1 MGETK
6 TTYIMPDQNGL
17 GNNDLATLALFGG
30 GNGMGFGGNGLWN
43 NPFMYLVWMWMM
55 RWMNNGEQGNNTGD
69 NSGLKPLEAST
80 QRQIQTLADQMQD
93 NHTSDLIMA
102 AIQGNNTAVQEAATR
117 LGCDVNALNSAIQGV
132 SASICT
138 LGNQLGFSQERII
151 NAVNQGD
158 CGVIQALKDC
168 CCETQKSVLAQN
180 YENRIALDAATS
192 SLKDSV
198 NFVGLQVEKGFANTN
213 YETQAQTCAIQN
225 TIRDTGTSNTNAIIA
240 KLDAMQNQALLDKID
255 ALREKNS
262 EQAVVINNAQQS
274 AAFNQMLNSY
284 TAPIASAVNSLQT
297 ELASVKCRLPETVT
311 LPYSCATAI
320 PTNMLY
326 SGTVGINT
334 FNNGWNWGSW
344 NQGYCNNSLW
354 G

>member
-6 TTYIMPDQNGL
+6 TTYIMPDQNGF
-17 GNNDLATLALFGG
+17 GNNDLTAFALLN
-30 GNGMGFGGNGLWN
+30 GNGGFGGNGMWN
-43 NPFMYLVWMWMM
+43 NPFMYLVWMYMM
-55 RWMNNGEQGNNTGD
+55 RWMNGGDWGNNG
-69 NSGLKPLEAST
+69 NGCSNAIEAST
-80 QRQIQTLADQMQD
+80 QRQIQTLADQMND

-102 AIQGNNTAVQEAATR
+102 AIQGNNNAIQEASTR
-117 LGCDVNALNSAIQGV
+117 LGCDINAIASAIQGV
-132 SASICT
+132 RSDIASV
-138 LGNQLGFSQERII
+138 GSQLGFSSERII

-168 CCETQKSVLAQN
+168 CCETQKSILTSN
-180 YENRIALDAATS
+180 YENRIALDHATGA
-192 SLKDSV
+192 LKDTV
-198 NFVGLQVEKGFANTN
+198 NFVGLQVEKGFSNTN

-225 TIRDTGTSNTNAIIA
+225 TIRDAGTANTNAIIA

-284 TAPIASAVNSLQT
+284 TAPIANAVNSLQT
-297 ELASVKCRLPETVT
+297 ELAGVKCRLPETVT
-311 LPYSCATAI
+311 LPYSCATAV
-320 PTNMLY
+320 PSSLFY
-326 SGTVGINT
+326 SGAVGVNT
-334 FNNGWNWGSW
+334 FNNGFAPYSGWSNCG
-344 NQGYCNNSLW
+344 CNNSLW

>member
-6 TTYIMPDQNGL
+6 TTYIMPDQNGF
-17 GNNDLATLALFGG
+17 GNNDLATLALLG
-30 GNGMGFGGNGLWN
+30 GNGGGFGGNGMWN
-43 NPFMYLVWMWMM
+43 NPFMYLVWLYMM
-55 RWMNNGEQGNNTGD
+55 RWMNGNGDWGNNGD
-69 NSGLKPLEAST
+69 NCYKALEAST

-93 NHTSDLIMA
+93 NHTSDILMA
-102 AIQGNNTAVQEAATR
+102 AIQGNNNAIQESATR
-117 LGCDVNALNSAIQGV
+117 LGCDINAIASAIQGV
-132 SASICT
+132 RSDIATVGS
-138 LGNQLGFSQERII
+138 QLGFSSERII

-168 CCETQKSVLAQN
+168 CCETQKSILTSN
-180 YENRIALDAATS
+180 YENRIALDHATS

-198 NFVGLQVEKGFANTN
+198 NFVGLQVEKGFSNTN
-213 YETQAQTCAIQN
+213 YETQAQTCALQN
-225 TIRDTGTSNTNAIIA
+225 TIRDAGTTNTNAIIA
-240 KLDAMQNQALLDKID
+240 KLDAMQNQQLLDKID

-262 EQAVVINNAQQS
+262 EQAVIINNAQQS

-320 PTNMLY
+320 PTNLLY
-326 SGTVGINT
+326 SGTVGFNT
-334 FNNGWNWGSW
+334 FNQGWSGWGNCSVP
-344 NQGYCNNSLW
+344 NTLW

>member
-1 MGETK
+1 MTDTK
-6 TTYIMPDQNGL
+6 TTYIMPDGNGF
-17 GNNDLATLALFGG
+17 GNNDIATLALLG
-30 GNGMGFGGNGLWN
+30 GNGGFGGNGMWN
-43 NPFMYLVWMWMM
+43 NPFVYLIWMYMM
-55 RWMNNGEQGNNTGD
+55 RWMNGGDWGQGGD
-69 NSGLKPLEAST
+69 SCSKALEAST
-80 QRQIQTLADQMQD
+80 QRQIQTLADQMND

-102 AIQGNNTAVQEAATR
+102 AVQGNNSAIQEAATR
-117 LGCDVNALNSAIQGV
+117 LGCDINAVASAVQSVRSDI
-132 SASICT
+132 SAVGS
-138 LGNQLGFSQERII
+138 QLGFSSERII

-168 CCETQKSVLAQN
+168 CCETQKSILTQG
-180 YENRIALDAATS
+180 YENRIAISDATG

-198 NFVGLQVEKGFANTN
+198 NYVGLQVEKGFSNTN

-225 TIRDTGTSNTNAIIA
+225 TIRDAGTANTNAIIA
-240 KLDAMQNQALLDKID
+240 KLDAMQNQSLLDKID

-274 AAFNQMLNSY
+274 AAFSQMLNSY
-284 TAPIASAVNSLQT
+284 TAPIASAVNTLQT

-320 PTNMLY
+320 PTTAIY
-326 SGTVGINT
+326 G
-334 FNNGWNWGSW
+334 NGWGW
-344 NQGYCNNSLW
+344 NGWTGWNSGCGCNNSLW